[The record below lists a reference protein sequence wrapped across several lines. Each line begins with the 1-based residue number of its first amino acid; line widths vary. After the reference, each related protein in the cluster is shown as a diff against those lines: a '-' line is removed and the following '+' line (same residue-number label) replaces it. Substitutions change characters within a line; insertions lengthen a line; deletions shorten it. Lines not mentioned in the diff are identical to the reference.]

1 MNIELLKSRVGE
13 VQSKL
18 DNTMFNMIMDKR
30 EVEDVLDKIYD
41 VREFYEKNN
50 INCQYDLD
58 IMYDET
64 IKGFIANQLELVE
77 VINEIDNLVDTAD
90 YLYCDLVE
98 CEECEEADEVLEIK
112 EILEECQNQIN
123 YEDSSFC
130 EIEEYIDNLETAQ
143 DLLLKI

>member
-1 MNIELLKSRVGE
+1 MNKEILISRVGE

-41 VREFYEKNN
+41 VREFYEKND

-58 IMYDET
+58 KMYDET
-64 IKGFIANQLELVE
+64 IKGFIVNQLELVE
-77 VINEIDNLVDTAD
+77 VINEIDSLVDSAD

-98 CEECEEADEVLEIK
+98 CEEYEEADEVLEIK

-130 EIEEYIDNLETAQ
+130 EIAEYIDNLETAQ